1 MEKGGTGFDC
11 RGKIEAGI
19 ESRRR
24 EMPLLESDSIRGLEQ
39 STFFSTV
46 IGSIK
51 PIATI

>member
-1 MEKGGTGFDC
+1 MILINE
-11 RGKIEAGI
+11 IH
-19 ESRRR
+19 ESAKKS
-24 EMPLLESDSIRGLEQ
+24 ESDSIRGLEQ